1 MTDLFS
7 GLTQEIISGIALGSI
22 YALIALGFTM
32 IFKATE
38 VVNFAQGELMMV
50 GAYVNFFFVTTFLST
65 TGNPTAWTFLV
76 ALGGSM
82 IFSVLFGYI
91 LDFIINKPLKDE
103 PIFSIIMAT
112 LSLAIILRAVVAII
126 AGPISLMP
134 FSPFGDSAMSPSGSG
149 KTTLLNCIS
158 GLDVPTAGE
167 YLFDRIPVTGN
178 SEDLT
183 TFRRKNVGY
192 VFQFFNLL
200 QDLTVLENVLLI
212 QELSGQRNAERAKEV
227 LRLVGLD
234 SEIDRFP
241 SEISGGQQQRVAIAR
256 SIAKNPKLLLG
267 DELTGNLD
275 TETSAKVMD
284 VLTEACKSEGITTV
298 MVTHD
303 ESLAKYATRVV
314 RLDSGKIQSDE
325 KVN

>member
-1 MTDLFS
+1 MIQLNNVHRHYVLASETIRALD
-7 GLTQEIISGIALGSI
+7 GI
-22 YALIALGFTM
+22 
-32 IFKATE
+32 
-38 VVNFAQGELMMV
+38 
-50 GAYVNFFFVTTFLST
+50 
-65 TGNPTAWTFLV
+65 
-76 ALGGSM
+76 
-82 IFSVLFGYI
+82 
-91 LDFIINKPLKDE
+91 
-103 PIFSIIMAT
+103 T
-112 LSLAIILRAVVAII
+112 LSIKEGERIILL
-126 AGPISLMP
+126 G
-134 FSPFGDSAMSPSGSG
+134 PSGSG

-167 YLFDRIPVTGN
+167 YLFDGIPVTGN

-212 QELSGQRNAERAKEV
+212 QELSGQRDTERAKEV

-234 SEIDRFP
+234 SEITRFP

-256 SIAKNPKLLLG
+256 SIAKSPKLLLG

-275 TETSAKVMD
+275 SGTSAR
-284 VLTEACKSEGITTV
+284 VLTQACKSENITTI

-303 ESLAKYATRVV
+303 ESLAKYATRAIH
-314 RLDSGKIQSDE
+314 LDSGKVKSDE
-325 KVN
+325 QVV

>member
-1 MTDLFS
+1 MASETIKALD
-7 GLTQEIISGIALGSI
+7 GI
-22 YALIALGFTM
+22 
-32 IFKATE
+32 
-38 VVNFAQGELMMV
+38 
-50 GAYVNFFFVTTFLST
+50 
-65 TGNPTAWTFLV
+65 
-76 ALGGSM
+76 
-82 IFSVLFGYI
+82 
-91 LDFIINKPLKDE
+91 
-103 PIFSIIMAT
+103 T
-112 LSLAIILRAVVAII
+112 LSIPEGERVVLL
-126 AGPISLMP
+126 G
-134 FSPFGDSAMSPSGSG
+134 PSGSG

-158 GLDVPTAGE
+158 GLDTPTAGK
-167 YLFDRIPVTGN
+167 YTFDGTPVEGN
-178 SEDLT
+178 SEELT

-212 QELSGQRNAERAKEV
+212 QELSGQRDANRAKEV
-227 LRLVGLD
+227 LRLVGLQ

-284 VLTEACKSEGITTV
+284 VLTSACKKEKITTI

-303 ESLAKYATRVV
+303 ESLAKYATRII
-314 RLDSGKIQSDE
+314 RLDSGKVKSDE
-325 KVN
+325 KVT

>member
-1 MTDLFS
+1 MIQ
-7 GLTQEIISGIALGSI
+7 LTNLQRHYVMSSETIKALDGINLNIPAGERVVLLG
-22 YALIALGFTM
+22 
-32 IFKATE
+32 
-38 VVNFAQGELMMV
+38 
-50 GAYVNFFFVTTFLST
+50 
-65 TGNPTAWTFLV
+65 
-76 ALGGSM
+76 
-82 IFSVLFGYI
+82 
-91 LDFIINKPLKDE
+91 
-103 PIFSIIMAT
+103 
-112 LSLAIILRAVVAII
+112 
-126 AGPISLMP
+126 
-134 FSPFGDSAMSPSGSG
+134 PSGSG

-158 GLDVPTAGE
+158 GLDIPTGGS
-167 YLFDRIPVTGN
+167 YLFEGNAVTGN

-212 QELSGQRNAERAKEV
+212 QELSGLRDVNRAKEV
-227 LRLVGLD
+227 LNLVGLEN
-234 SEIDRFP
+234 EIDRFP

-284 VLTEACKSEGITTV
+284 VLTEACEKENITTV

-303 ESLAKYATRVV
+303 ESLAKYATRVI
-314 RLDSGKIQSDE
+314 RLDSGKVKSDE
-325 KVN
+325 QVS

>member
-1 MTDLFS
+1 MIQLNNVQRHYVMSSETIKALD
-7 GLTQEIISGIALGSI
+7 GI
-22 YALIALGFTM
+22 
-32 IFKATE
+32 
-38 VVNFAQGELMMV
+38 
-50 GAYVNFFFVTTFLST
+50 
-65 TGNPTAWTFLV
+65 
-76 ALGGSM
+76 
-82 IFSVLFGYI
+82 
-91 LDFIINKPLKDE
+91 
-103 PIFSIIMAT
+103 T
-112 LSLAIILRAVVAII
+112 LSIKSGERIVLL
-126 AGPISLMP
+126 G
-134 FSPFGDSAMSPSGSG
+134 PSGSG

-158 GLDVPTAGE
+158 GLDTPTYGE
-167 YLFDRIPVTGN
+167 YLFGGNPVSGN

-212 QELSGQRNAERAKEV
+212 QELSGQRDVNRAKEV
-227 LRLVGLD
+227 LGLVGLE

-275 TETSAKVMD
+275 TETSAKVMV
-284 VLTEACKSEGITTV
+284 VLTEACQKENITTI

-303 ESLAKYATRVV
+303 ESLAKYATRVI
-314 RLDSGKIQSDE
+314 RLDSGKVKSDE
-325 KVN
+325 QVS